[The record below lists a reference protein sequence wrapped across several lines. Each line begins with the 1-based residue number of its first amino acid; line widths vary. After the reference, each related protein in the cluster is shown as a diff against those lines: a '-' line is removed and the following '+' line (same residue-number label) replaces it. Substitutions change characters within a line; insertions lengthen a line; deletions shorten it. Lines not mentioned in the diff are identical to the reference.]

1 MSPDKKNKNK
11 NRKGA
16 IIETYLQDDGLD
28 ILGLQGAHR
37 WVSALADLVQVLE
50 HLVVAK
56 QAVSNFFNLK
66 EQQTLLAAEKKT
78 HTHSL

>member
-37 WVSALADLVQVLE
+37 
-50 HLVVAK
+50 
-56 QAVSNFFNLK
+56 
-66 EQQTLLAAEKKT
+66 
-78 HTHSL
+78 